1 MSWTNYAV
9 KRLLLATVILFGV
22 SIVVFSIVRL
32 VPGDPARIVAG
43 QAATEQSIQA
53 IRHRLGLDQPIYIQ
67 YLDWISDVLR
77 GNLGRSII
85 TGQSVSG
92 LLADRYPRSL
102 ELTLL
107 GMLVSVLIAFPAGIT
122 SAIKRNTS
130 ADYLA
135 MFFSQVGVSMPSF
148 WLGIL
153 LILLFAKYLNLLP
166 PSGYVPFTE
175 SPIQNLQHALM
186 PALSIGIINGAVV
199 TRFLRSSMLE
209 KFGEDYV
216 RTARASGHP
225 ENRVIGKYVL
235 KNALIPTITIIGLQ
249 FGWLMGGVVI
259 IEQVFAW
266 PGVGRLVLSAIES
279 RNYPVVQ
286 ASLLALAGTF
296 VVINLVVDLL
306 YAWVDPKIK
315 Y

>member
-67 YLDWISDVLR
+67 YIDWITDVLR
-77 GNLGRSII
+77 GDLGRSII
-85 TGQSVSG
+85 TGKSVSG
-92 LLADRYPRSL
+92 LMADRYPRSL
-102 ELTLL
+102 ELTIL
-107 GMLVSVLIAFPAGIT
+107 GMFISVLIAFPAGIT

-175 SPIQNLQHALM
+175 SPIENLQHALM

-296 VVINLVVDLL
+296 VVINLTVDLL